1 MTNLLDINIIL
12 TDTVKYLIDTET
24 KGVRTVQYY
33 VIRIN
38 QTKFQDTQKEIIEV
52 KLYYLD

>member
-24 KGVRTVQYY
+24 KGVGTVQYY

-38 QTKFQDTQKEIIEV
+38 QTKF
-52 KLYYLD
+52 